1 MSTAV
6 IESAAAIGQRAS
18 APANEQADAA
28 WKPLYRI
35 AAVVALLSVAF
46 IVVAGIVLVVNPI
59 PTTMVGWYDL
69 FNQSWLRGLLAAD
82 LMMLASYVLLGVIYV
97 ALYGALRHVNQPFM
111 ALATAFAFVGMVA
124 YIAANPAFSMLS
136 LSHQYAAATTVAER
150 TALLGAGQAIIA
162 NWTGTAFNVAYF
174 LGAMFAI
181 IVSLVMLRSKVFSKA
196 TGYAALAMGVLT
208 LVPASAGTVGIV
220 FSLLALVPTMVWYI
234 LLAWRFFQ
242 LGGATR

>member
-1 MSTAV
+1 MSTSV
-6 IESAAAIGQRAS
+6 IESAAAIGQRAN
-18 APANEQADAA
+18 APANVQADAT

-46 IVVAGIVLVVNPI
+46 IVVAGIVLVINPV

-69 FNQSWLRGLLAAD
+69 FNQSWLRGLFAAD
-82 LMMLASYVLLGVIYV
+82 LMMLASYVLAGVIYV

-124 YIAANPAFSMLS
+124 YIAANPAFSMLT
-136 LSHQYAAATTVAER
+136 LSHQYAVATTVAER

-174 LGAMFAI
+174 IGALFAI
-181 IVSLVMLRSKVFSKA
+181 IVSIVVLRSKVFSKA
-196 TGYAALAMGVLT
+196 TGYAGLAMGVLT

-220 FSLLALVPTMVWYI
+220 FSLLALVPTMIWFI